1 MTSPKANETQHAA
14 TPQYTEFEDLF
25 AQLGLPNTAK
35 DIQNFICAHRPLPGD
50 VLLVD
55 APFLT
60 PVQADFIREKRLED
74 SPTWS
79 ILIDKLNALLRE
91 EDIPGCEQYQAARQ
105 TPANKLLL

>member
-1 MTSPKANETQHAA
+1 MTTPNANEVLHAA

-35 DIQNFICAHRPLPGD
+35 DIQDFICAHRPLSGD

-60 PVQADFIREKRLED
+60 PVQRDFIQEKRLED
-74 SPTWS
+74 SPTWT

-91 EDIPGCEQYQAARQ
+91 EDTPGCDKYQAAKQ
-105 TPANKLLL
+105 TPASKLLL